1 MKNTFWKQ
9 GLAAL
14 WLGLLMLAGPAAWA
28 QQSPV
33 SLQSKVETERMVK
46 QADGK
51 MLATRVPVKSAVP
64 GEEVIFT
71 NTFSNTGKK
80 PAEKLVLTN
89 PVATDLRLKKAWGDN
104 AAITYSVDGGKQFDA
119 PEALKV
125 KGTDGQMRAAKAEDY
140 THVRWVM
147 QESLAAGASTAVGFN
162 AVVR

>member
-1 MKNTFWKQ
+1 MKSTLWKR
-9 GLAAL
+9 GLAAT
-14 WLGLLMLAGPAAWA
+14 WLGLALLSGSVAWA
-28 QQSPV
+28 QSSPV
-33 SLQSKVETERMVK
+33 SLQSKVETERLVK

-51 MLATRVPVKSAVP
+51 MLATLVPVKSAVP

-71 NTFSNTGKK
+71 NTFSNTGTK
-80 PAEKLVLTN
+80 PADKLVLTN
-89 PVATDLRLKKAWGDN
+89 PVANDLRLKKAWGSN

-125 KGTDGQMRAAKAEDY
+125 KGADGQMRAAKTEDY